1 MFCTQCGAQ
10 NPDEAKYC
18 YNCGAALPAT
28 GTAPVPPVA
37 TTVPLPPPLPTKPVV
52 EYAGFWRRFLA
63 FVIDSLILSIPSSI
77 IAVLFVVPTIAAAIH
92 AQDADML
99 ATTIISSLVT
109 WIWLGLLISL
119 LPLIYYTFFE
129 ASSYQAT
136 PGKMALGIVVTDMEG
151 RRISV
156 ARSLGRNAGKFISKM
171 ILYIGF
177 IMAGLTPKKQA
188 LHDMLA
194 DCLVVMKH
202 PTY

>member
-10 NPDEAKYC
+10 NPDEAKFC
-18 YNCGAALPAT
+18 YNCGTPLPAAN
-28 GTAPVPPVA
+28 TAPVPPIAVA
-37 TTVPLPPPLPTKPVV
+37 EHSLPPPLKPVV
-52 EYAGFWRRFLA
+52 EYAGFWRRFVA
-63 FVIDSLILSIPSSI
+63 FVIDGLILSIPSSL
-77 IAVLFVVPTIAAAIH
+77 IAMLFIVPTIAAAIH
-92 AQDADML
+92 AQDADMI

-119 LPLIYYTFFE
+119 LPLAYYTFFE

-136 PGKMALGIVVTDMEG
+136 PGKMALGIIVTDLEG
-151 RRISV
+151 RRISI
-156 ARSLGRNAGKFISKM
+156 ARALGRNAGKFISKM